1 VKPPALRAGLFSL
14 ALLVASMSAA
24 VLGAALAK
32 SLLPAVGARG
42 AATLRLVIAASIL
55 CLAFRVW
62 RTPLPQGGWPL
73 VVRWGVALGLMNL
86 SFYGAL
92 QRLPLGIAVAVEFT
106 GPLAVAL
113 WHSRRALDF
122 LWVGLAVLG
131 LSLLL
136 PWRGAT
142 AAAAI
147 DPLGVLFALGAAAG
161 WALYIVWGRQ
171 AGLLAGTRTVALG
184 MLVAMLLVTPF
195 GAAAA
200 WPALFSPAL
209 LAIALAVALL
219 SSVLPATLEMLAL
232 TRLPAGVFGV
242 SMSLEPAIAALIGLT
257 LLGEQLTPQQYL
269 AITAIMVASG
279 GAALSVRSPASAA
292 PAV

>member
-1 VKPPALRAGLFSL
+1 
-14 ALLVASMSAA
+14 MSAA

-32 SLLPAVGARG
+32 SLLPVVGANG
-42 AATLRLVIAASIL
+42 AATLRLVIAALIL

-62 RTPLPQGGWPL
+62 RTRLPTGGWRL
-73 VVRWGVALGLMNL
+73 VVRWGIALGLMNL
-86 SFYGAL
+86 CFYGAL

-113 WHSRRALDF
+113 WLSRRALDF

-136 PWRGAT
+136 PWRGTAT
-142 AAAAI
+142 AAI

-171 AGLLAGTRTVALG
+171 AGLVAGTRTVALG
-184 MLVAMLLVTPF
+184 MLVGMLLVTPF
-195 GAAAA
+195 GAVAA
-200 WPALFSPAL
+200 WPVLFSPAL
-209 LAIALAVALL
+209 LGIALAVAVL

-232 TRLPAGVFGV
+232 MRLPSRVFGV
-242 SMSLEPAIAALIGLT
+242 AMSLEPAIAALAGWLM
-257 LLGEQLTPQQYL
+257 LGEQLSAPQYL
-269 AITAIMVASG
+269 AVAAIMAASG
-279 GAALSVRSPASAA
+279 GAALSVREA
-292 PAV
+292 

>member
-1 VKPPALRAGLFSL
+1 
-14 ALLVASMSAA
+14 MSAA

-32 SLLPAVGARG
+32 SLLPAVGANG
-42 AATLRLVIAASIL
+42 AATLRLVIAALIL

-62 RTPLPQGGWPL
+62 RSPLPPGGWRL

-92 QRLPLGIAVAVEFT
+92 QRLPLGIAVAVEFI

-122 LWVGLAVLG
+122 LWVALAVLG

-136 PWRGAT
+136 PWRGT
-142 AAAAI
+142 AAAI

-200 WPALFSPAL
+200 WPALSSPVL
-209 LAIALAVALL
+209 LVIALVVALL

-242 SMSLEPAIAALIGLT
+242 SMSLEPAIAALVGL
-257 LLGEQLTPQQYL
+257 LMLGEQLAVQQYL
-269 AITAIMVASG
+269 AIAAIMVASA
-279 GAALSVRSPASAA
+279 GAALSVRVTAAGRDHDVDPARSK
-292 PAV
+292 